1 MSKPIIV
8 GISGG
13 VDSSVSAFTL
23 KEKGY
28 DIECIFMKN
37 WDGNE
42 ESCTSEED
50 YKDAL
55 LVCDKIDVPLRT
67 VNFAK
72 EYWDN
77 VFQYFLSEHSKNRT
91 PNPDV
96 ICNREIKFNSFLNY
110 SIELGA
116 KKIATGHYA
125 QINKKDGLYTLHK
138 GKDNTKDQSYFLCS
152 LNQRA
157 LSKSIFPIGDI
168 SKDRVRQIAR
178 DNNLLNHS
186 KKDSTGICFIGERP
200 FPSFLENY
208 INDKP
213 GKIICDKGN
222 EVGLHRGLSFYTLG
236 QRQGLGIGGLKDYD
250 ERPWYV
256 VEKKLSEN
264 ILVVAQGNDNQQLF
278 NNRLSVDSINWI
290 CEPDLTKP
298 ITLEAKI
305 RYRQDDQECILSKK
319 GKTFSVEFKKP
330 QRAITPGQSIVFYQ
344 DNICLGGG
352 EIYKS

>member
-42 ESCTSEED
+42 ESFTSEDD

-55 LVCDKIDVPLRT
+55 LVCDRIDVPLRT

-116 KKIATGHYA
+116 KK
-125 QINKKDGLYTLHK
+125 
-138 GKDNTKDQSYFLCS
+138 
-152 LNQRA
+152 
-157 LSKSIFPIGDI
+157 
-168 SKDRVRQIAR
+168 
-178 DNNLLNHS
+178 
-186 KKDSTGICFIGERP
+186 
-200 FPSFLENY
+200 
-208 INDKP
+208 
-213 GKIICDKGN
+213 
-222 EVGLHRGLSFYTLG
+222 
-236 QRQGLGIGGLKDYD
+236 
-250 ERPWYV
+250 
-256 VEKKLSEN
+256 
-264 ILVVAQGNDNQQLF
+264 
-278 NNRLSVDSINWI
+278 
-290 CEPDLTKP
+290 
-298 ITLEAKI
+298 
-305 RYRQDDQECILSKK
+305 
-319 GKTFSVEFKKP
+319 
-330 QRAITPGQSIVFYQ
+330 
-344 DNICLGGG
+344 
-352 EIYKS
+352 